1 MWLHHRADGTK
12 VPFLSSNTLH
22 IVDRVMWMLPF
33 VTVTDL
39 NEACKKADVSHETRN
54 LFLQKM
60 LAEHSAIGSREQLKE
75 LWAAWVLNNYPM
87 AMADQDEAG
96 GNFFIMDA
104 ATPPDLGGEGSSA
117 PGGDA
122 AATGP
127 APSTNG
133 PC

>member
-75 LWAAWVLNNYPM
+75 LWVDWVVNHYPM
-87 AMADQDEAG
+87 VMADQDEAG
-96 GNFFIMDA
+96 GRKLIMDA
-104 ATPPDLGGEGSSA
+104 ATPPDSDEEGGEGSSA

-122 AATGP
+122 AATGS
-127 APSTNG
+127 AP
-133 PC
+133 